1 MKSLVASLLSELEER
16 VSKELSLSADQFPE
30 DTLLE
35 DDEEVSWV
43 SSTFDGLNMI
53 NIYEIGEPGASPRY
67 IASGHSDGGVVVFA
81 AGPWDS
87 LDAAEA
93 SFGDIEEDWTRL

>member
-1 MKSLVASLLSELEER
+1 MKALIASLLSELEDF
-16 VSKELSLSADQFPE
+16 VSKELSLSADDFPQ
-30 DTLLE
+30 DTLL
-35 DDEEVSWV
+35 DDDQVVSWV

-53 NIYEIGEPGASPRY
+53 NIYEISEPGASPRY
-67 IASGHSDGGVVVFA
+67 IASGHSDGGVVIFA

-93 SFGDIEEDWTRL
+93 SFGYIDEEWTRL